1 MADLL
6 PLLTLA
12 FCLAL
17 VVAMAAAPA
26 YARSLSRRL
35 GRARV
40 RLVRATRRAAEA
52 EGMERVEA
60 EARVML
66 RQAEADDLARRLARV
81 EWWVGRAS

>member
-1 MADLL
+1 MSDLL
-6 PLLTLA
+6 PLLVLA
-12 FCLAL
+12 ASGLPCVAWLVAL
-17 VVAMAAAPA
+17 A

-66 RQAEADDLARRLARV
+66 RQAEADALAARLARV
-81 EWWVGRAS
+81 EWWVGRS